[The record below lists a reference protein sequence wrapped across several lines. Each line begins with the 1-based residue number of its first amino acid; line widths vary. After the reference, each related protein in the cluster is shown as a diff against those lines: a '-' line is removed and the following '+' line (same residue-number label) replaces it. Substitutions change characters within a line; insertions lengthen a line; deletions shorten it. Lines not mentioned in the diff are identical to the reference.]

1 MKNPLQSLQDH
12 GQSVWL
18 DYLRRRLITGGALKR
33 LIEEDGLRG
42 LTSNPSIFE
51 KAIAGSNDYREML
64 EAPESQGIDAMA
76 LYERIAVRDIQDAAD
91 LLRPVYLDSKRR
103 DGYVSLEVS
112 PLLARETQGTLGEAR
127 RLWQKVARENLMI
140 DPVEFLRVELL
151 KQLYQEQH
159 HS

>member
-18 DYLRRRLITGGALKR
+18 DYLRRSLITGGALKR

-76 LYERIAVRDIQDAAD
+76 LVAEGGPGKPDDQSSRHAGGHPRRPAVDQ
-91 LLRPVYLDSKRR
+91 PRR
-103 DGYVSLEVS
+103 
-112 PLLARETQGTLGEAR
+112 A
-127 RLWQKVARENLMI
+127 N
-140 DPVEFLRVELL
+140 
-151 KQLYQEQH
+151 
-159 HS
+159 